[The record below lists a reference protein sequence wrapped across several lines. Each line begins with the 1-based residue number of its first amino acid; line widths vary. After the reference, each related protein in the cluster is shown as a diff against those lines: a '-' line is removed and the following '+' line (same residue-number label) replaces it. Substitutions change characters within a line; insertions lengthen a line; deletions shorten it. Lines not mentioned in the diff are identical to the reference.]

1 MVCGFC
7 GFFTVIGRDSMVDV
21 LITGGA
27 GVVGARLCQKF
38 LAKGLSVRVLTLP
51 GQGEIKRLPKE
62 VEIYYADV
70 TDPKTLKYAFQNV
83 HTVCHLAAVILA
95 KDRSA
100 FERINYQGTRNV
112 LLASKAAGVKRFLMV
127 SSISVTYP
135 VLTDYG
141 MSKFQCEALVKNFG
155 IPYTIVRPTLVVEKT
170 GGAEYM
176 LFVKYLQKAP
186 MVFLPGG
193 GKCLKRPV
201 PTEDLVSGIAQAAT
215 SPKALGKTYALAGSK
230 VLSMAEMAEI
240 SLERLGMHKKIHS
253 IPLWLC
259 TILATIKQI
268 FVPGSVSARQALA
281 GFRYDASPEIADA
294 EKDLDYKPGT
304 PF

>member
-1 MVCGFC
+1 
-7 GFFTVIGRDSMVDV
+7 MVDV

-38 LAKGLSVRVLTLP
+38 LSMELSVRVLTLP
-51 GQGEIKRLPKE
+51 GQGEVKRLPKE

-70 TDPKTLKYAFQNV
+70 TDPKTLVHAFQNV

-100 FERINYQGTRNV
+100 FERINYQGTKNV
-112 LLASKAAGVKRFLMV
+112 LLASKAAGVKRFLFV

-141 MSKFQCEALVKNFG
+141 LSKLQCETLVKNFG
-155 IPYTIVRPTLVVEKT
+155 IPYTIVRPTLVVEET

-176 LFVKYLQKAP
+176 LFVRYLKKTP
-186 MVFLPGG
+186 FVLLPGG

-201 PTEDLVSGIAQAAT
+201 RTEDLVSGIVAAAT
-215 SPKALGKTYALAGSK
+215 SPKALGKIYALAGSK
-230 VLSMAEMAEI
+230 VLSMAEMAQI
-240 SLERLGMHKKIHS
+240 SLERAGLHKKIHNF
-253 IPLWLC
+253 PLWVC
-259 TILATIKQI
+259 HILATLKQI
-268 FVPGSVSARQALA
+268 FIPGSVSAKQALA
-281 GFRYDASPEIADA
+281 GFRYDASPEIAEA